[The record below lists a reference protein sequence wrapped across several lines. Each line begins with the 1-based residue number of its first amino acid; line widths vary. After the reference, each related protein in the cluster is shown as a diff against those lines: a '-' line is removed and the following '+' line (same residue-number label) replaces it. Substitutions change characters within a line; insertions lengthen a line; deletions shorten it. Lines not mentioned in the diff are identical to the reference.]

1 MKRARGFGQK
11 GFTTRVIDSQLKV
24 VSPLPSSPQH
34 RKRERERE
42 REGER
47 ERERE
52 RGRERE
58 GGREGGISLTILRG
72 TRQNAQSPT
81 AQEVTRQCN
90 CSSLRQMQQLTD
102 FRL

>member
-34 RKRERERE
+34 RKRERGRERERE

-47 ERERE
+47 EK
-52 RGRERE
+52 E
-58 GGREGGISLTILRG
+58 GGREGGRDQL
-72 TRQNAQSPT
+72 NDSPWNST
-81 AQEVTRQCN
+81 ECPEPHSPGSDEA
-90 CSSLRQMQQLTD
+90 M
-102 FRL
+102 